1 MKSFHNVKVEQGWY
15 KMTVRLKLFNEMKI
29 VKVRIEIFWPD
40 DTSGDILDTPLADF
54 HSSHRKT
61 CQNENVDSLQ
71 VCYTKYKWWA

>member
-1 MKSFHNVKVEQGWY
+1 
-15 KMTVRLKLFNEMKI
+15 MTVNEMKI
-29 VKVRIEIFWPD
+29 EKVSIEKHGPD

-71 VCYTKYKWWA
+71 ECYTKYKWSA